1 MVEVQ
6 QYGFVREKFLTKC
19 VLFVISFYA
28 LLAIKELTSI
38 HGYLLP
44 YM

>member
-1 MVEVQ
+1 MWIEKEV
-6 QYGFVREKFLTKC
+6 LTIC

-28 LLAIKELTSI
+28 LLAIKELAFV

-44 YM
+44 